1 MEWAPIEPQPKS
13 PVGPTL
19 DMVLIRGLNW
29 TWVSGLFTGYGVGP
43 TWGQLA
49 SPVGPHVEFRRD
61 TWAKLGLGFWV
72 VCWVSSG
79 PQLRPSQQAQLAP
92 RWICC

>member
-1 MEWAPIEPQPKS
+1 MGWAPIEPQPTS
-13 PVGPTL
+13 PVAPTL

-43 TWGQLA
+43 TWAPA
-49 SPVGPHVEFRRD
+49 SKPSWPHVAFRGD

-72 VCWVSSG
+72 VCWYGVG
-79 PQLRPSQQAQLAP
+79 PN
-92 RWICC
+92 